1 MIKSCFPFNAFRE
14 YQYYIRIEEI
24 IHIETNFYE
33 RDIKPF
39 CPWSF
44 YRVICVQAPGI
55 RNSESMRN

>member
-1 MIKSCFPFNAFRE
+1 M
-14 YQYYIRIEEI
+14 
-24 IHIETNFYE
+24 ETNFYE
-33 RDIKPF
+33 RDIEPF